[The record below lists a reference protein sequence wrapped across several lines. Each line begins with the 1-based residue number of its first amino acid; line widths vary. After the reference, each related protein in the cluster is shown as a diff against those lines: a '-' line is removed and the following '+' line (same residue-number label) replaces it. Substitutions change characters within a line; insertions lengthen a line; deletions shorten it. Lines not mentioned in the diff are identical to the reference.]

1 MPPQL
6 QWHPEVRDRVAL
18 RLVAATVTSSR
29 TCMRSQVKLFSVVN
43 TVDVSPDERE
53 CACMSAVVSMSV
65 IMFSVTVLSLLL
77 CRAVSPSLS
86 PSVHHHH
93 RSCSLSLVMS
103 VARAVQLR
111 AVCPGTSFWIC
122 FRVTASTATPRRSRC
137 CRRAPAKVGAV
148 RVDAQATVHCL
159 NVSRRRVAACV
170 ASRRCTCC
178 SWSCPAR
185 VRDGVQLHEAVAQPP
200 DATRPRRNRDVL
212 P

>member
-1 MPPQL
+1 MFRMYETLLGVKFEEMHVPPQL
-6 QWHPEVRDRVAL
+6 QWHHEVRDRVAL

-93 RSCSLSLVMS
+93 RSCSLSL
-103 VARAVQLR
+103 L
-111 AVCPGTSFWIC
+111 
-122 FRVTASTATPRRSRC
+122 
-137 CRRAPAKVGAV
+137 
-148 RVDAQATVHCL
+148 
-159 NVSRRRVAACV
+159 
-170 ASRRCTCC
+170 
-178 SWSCPAR
+178 
-185 VRDGVQLHEAVAQPP
+185 
-200 DATRPRRNRDVL
+200 
-212 P
+212 